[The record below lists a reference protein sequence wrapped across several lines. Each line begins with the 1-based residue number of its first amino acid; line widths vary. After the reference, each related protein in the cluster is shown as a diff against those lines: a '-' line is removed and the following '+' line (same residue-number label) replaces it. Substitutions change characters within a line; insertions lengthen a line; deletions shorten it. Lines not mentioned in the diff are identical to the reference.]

1 MEEKIEQL
9 FEIHE
14 KSEEWFSAHQKELE
28 RKYESK
34 FIAIK
39 NREVLAAE
47 EEIEKLLEL
56 IERKGEDINRVFIT
70 FIPPK
75 GVAAIL

>member
-14 KSEEWFSAHQKELE
+14 KNEKWFSAHQEELE
-28 RKYESK
+28 QKYGSK
-34 FIAIK
+34 FFAIK
-39 NREVLAAE
+39 NQGVLATE

-56 IERKGEDINRVFIT
+56 VEEKGEDINLVFIT
-70 FIPPK
+70 SIPPK

>member
-1 MEEKIEQL
+1 MKEKIEQL

-14 KSEEWFSAHQKELE
+14 KSEKWFNDNQVELE
-28 RKYESK
+28 QKYGSK
-34 FIAIK
+34 FLAIK
-39 NREVLAAE
+39 NQEVLAAE

-56 IERKGEDINRVFIT
+56 VEEKGEDINLVFIT
-70 FIPPK
+70 SIPPK

>member
-14 KSEEWFSAHQKELE
+14 KNEEWFSTHQEELE
-28 RKYESK
+28 QKYGSK
-34 FIAIK
+34 FLAIK
-39 NREVLAAE
+39 NQEVLAAE

-56 IERKGEDINRVFIT
+56 VEEKGEDINLVFIT
-70 FIPPK
+70 SIPPK

>member
-1 MEEKIEQL
+1 MKEKIEQL

-14 KSEEWFSAHQKELE
+14 KSEEWFNDNQVELE
-28 RKYESK
+28 QKYGSK
-34 FIAIK
+34 FLAIK
-39 NREVLAAE
+39 NQEVLAAE

-56 IERKGEDINRVFIT
+56 VEEKGEDINLVFIT
-70 FIPPK
+70 SIPPK

>member
-1 MEEKIEQL
+1 MEEKIERL

-14 KSEEWFSAHQKELE
+14 RSEEWFSAHQEELE
-28 RKYESK
+28 RKYGGK

-47 EEIEKLLEL
+47 EEMEKLLEL
-56 IERKGEDINRVFIT
+56 VKEKGENINQVFIT
-70 FIPPK
+70 SIPPK

>member
-1 MEEKIEQL
+1 MKEKIEQL

-14 KSEEWFSAHQKELE
+14 KSEEWFNDNQVELE
-28 RKYESK
+28 QKYGSK
-34 FIAIK
+34 FLAIK
-39 NREVLAAE
+39 NQEVLAAE

-56 IERKGEDINRVFIT
+56 VEEKGEDINLVFIT
-70 FIPPK
+70 SIPPR